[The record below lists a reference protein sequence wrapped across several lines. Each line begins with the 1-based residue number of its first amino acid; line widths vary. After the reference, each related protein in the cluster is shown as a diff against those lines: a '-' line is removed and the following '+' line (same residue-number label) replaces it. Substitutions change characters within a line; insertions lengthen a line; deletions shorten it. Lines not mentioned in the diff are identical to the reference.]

1 MDEDAELI
9 LGYISKKGIRLQ
21 PFASYEDARYH
32 LLKAE
37 RKLKHIRDRRFLN
50 YTWGRYNF
58 IIVRK
63 DVSYD
68 VLKYFGQKFSATSL
82 LGYRM
87 RILFKNLFGRSGTT
101 FIKFE

>member
-1 MDEDAELI
+1 M
-9 LGYISKKGIRLQ
+9 
-21 PFASYEDARYH
+21 
-32 LLKAE
+32 
-37 RKLKHIRDRRFLN
+37 N

-68 VLKYFGQKFSATSL
+68 VLKYFEQKISATSL

-87 RILFKNLFGRSGTT
+87 RILFKTLFGRSNTT